1 MTKQFL
7 NGSNVVAVFK
17 KMCCKGM
24 SEGVT
29 TGVLIYSGFKNC
41 LFYGFLQQGF
51 IQMPAAFFSC
61 FFVFPSVCLREQP
74 LPFKLFGRRRIFFI
88 QLISQ
93 KDLSVMLNKGYN
105 YINSI
110 EGGVSFPPPQVI
122 DEIASFLHIEPEILF
137 SKNACPKNINS
148 SFKKKYSASLAATL
162 ISRVSAEIEKVCR
175 DLLEK

>member
-88 QLISQ
+88 QLIWHCNFSPAVFQ
-93 KDLSVMLNKGYN
+93 ILLMNFSDSFYLFFDFWNKLLWKHYMSVFVSLTVADYDFIHVKIHVKDS
-105 YINSI
+105 
-110 EGGVSFPPPQVI
+110 
-122 DEIASFLHIEPEILF
+122 
-137 SKNACPKNINS
+137 
-148 SFKKKYSASLAATL
+148 
-162 ISRVSAEIEKVCR
+162 
-175 DLLEK
+175 

>member
-1 MTKQFL
+1 MSLQETFIENLKFYRKQ
-7 NGSNVVAVFK
+7 A
-17 KMCCKGM
+17 
-24 SEGVT
+24 
-29 TGVLIYSGFKNC
+29 
-41 LFYGFLQQGF
+41 
-51 IQMPAAFFSC
+51 
-61 FFVFPSVCLREQP
+61 
-74 LPFKLFGRRRIFFI
+74 KL
-88 QLISQ
+88 SQ

-122 DEIASFLHIEPEILF
+122 DEIAGFLHIEPELLF
-137 SKNACPKNINS
+137 SKNACPTNINT

>member
-1 MTKQFL
+1 MSLQETFIENLKFYRKQ
-7 NGSNVVAVFK
+7 A
-17 KMCCKGM
+17 
-24 SEGVT
+24 
-29 TGVLIYSGFKNC
+29 
-41 LFYGFLQQGF
+41 
-51 IQMPAAFFSC
+51 
-61 FFVFPSVCLREQP
+61 
-74 LPFKLFGRRRIFFI
+74 KL
-88 QLISQ
+88 SQ

-175 DLLEK
+175 DSLEK